1 MANKKPEETQV
12 QPAGQNLSGEE
23 YVTVQLFRDSGKYAD
38 DVFVSVNGESCLIR
52 RGIPVRIKR
61 KFAEVLENSLRQ
73 DEQAVQVI
81 QSISN

>member
-1 MANKKPEETQV
+1 MASKKPDELQT
-12 QPAGQNLSGEE
+12 QPAASDSGNE

-38 DVFVSVNGESCLIR
+38 DVFVSVNGESCLIQ

-73 DEQAVQVI
+73 DEQAVQMI
-81 QSISN
+81 QSIAN